1 MSAAYPDNAYELKP
15 TDALYPKK
23 LLDLSDAPE
32 RLYVRGDPSVLSVP
46 ALSVIGSRRATPYG
60 LTVAEMAG
68 KLAAESDLAVV
79 SGGAKGCDQAAGW
92 GALKQGGKHIVVLGS
107 GADVVYPRS
116 SEALVRKTIET
127 GGAVVSLCPWGMGPR
142 RYAFP
147 KRNRIIAALSE
158 ALLIAEAGMPS
169 GTFSTAETAMEIGR
183 ELLVA
188 PGSII
193 SPESRG
199 SNYLISIG
207 ACCVVD
213 EQSIEMAISRI
224 YGKLRFQRAEQTK
237 GPLLNTQEEQTLHA
251 LTAAPLRVDAI
262 QAMLGCDAVSCI
274 TLLGSMEAE
283 GYIERLIDGRYA
295 PTKFALF
302 SQTPLMAQ

>member
-1 MSAAYPDNAYELKP
+1 MRAMYPDNAYELKP
-15 TDALYPKK
+15 TDALYPKA
-23 LLDLSDAPE
+23 LLDLSDAPD
-32 RLYVRGDPSVLSVP
+32 RLYVRGDPSVLSLP
-46 ALSVIGSRRATPYG
+46 SLSVIGSRRATPYG

-68 KLAAESDLAVV
+68 KLAAESELAVV

-92 GALKQGGKHIVVLGS
+92 GALKQGGKHVVVLGS

-116 SEALVRKTIET
+116 SEALVRKTIEM

-169 GTFSTAETAMEIGR
+169 GTFSTAETAMEMGR

-224 YGKLRFQRAEQTK
+224 FGKLRFQRTEQAK
-237 GPLLNTQEEQTLHA
+237 GPLLNAQEEQILHA
-251 LTAAPLRVDAI
+251 LTAAPLRPDAI

-283 GYIERLIDGRYA
+283 GYIERLVDGRYA